1 MRLGC
6 EVTGLLPRAGRDGD
20 DGYRLQYA
28 DGAEEFDCV
37 VCNQDVL
44 SAIPRFLPDAAADKF
59 RRTRLEALAPSFS
72 SFLLYLGIGRE
83 YPQLTQHNI
92 FFSNDYPAEFAGL
105 FSNRGGSPLPDP
117 TIYVAIHS
125 KADSSRAPAGCENWF
140 VLVNAPALDPAA
152 PLDWDALADAYGDR
166 IIERLE
172 TGFGLA
178 GLREAIRVRRH
189 FTPADF
195 QSRYRA
201 HRGSLY
207 GFASHGPWAA
217 FQRPGLQ
224 PAGWR
229 NFYFVGGS
237 THPGGG
243 LPLVCLSAQMVA
255 TKILRDL

>member
-1 MRLGC
+1 M
-6 EVTGLLPRAGRDGD
+6 
-20 DGYRLQYA
+20 
-28 DGAEEFDCV
+28 
-37 VCNQDVL
+37 L
-44 SAIPRFLPDAAADKF
+44 SAFARFLPGAAAARF
-59 RRTRLEALAPSFS
+59 TRTRVDVLDPSFS

-83 YPQLTQHNI
+83 YPQLTHHNI
-92 FFSNDYPAEFAGL
+92 FFSNDYPVEFAGL
-105 FSNRGGSPLPDP
+105 FRAGGRSPLADP

-125 KADSSRAPAGCENWF
+125 KADPSRAPPGSENWF

-152 PLDWDALADAYGDR
+152 PLDWDGLAGEYGDR

-178 GLREAIRVRRH
+178 GLRAAIRVRRH

-195 QSRYRA
+195 QSRYGA

-224 PAGWR
+224 PAGWQKFLFR
-229 NFYFVGGS
+229 RRLDAS
-237 THPGGG
+237 GGG
-243 LPLVCLSAQMVA
+243 LPLVSLSAQMVA
-255 TKILRDL
+255 TKILRGL